1 VNILQKRNRWKF
13 LLFILAVS
21 IVFFT
26 LWYTHQ
32 LAKSIAQEEIKKAT
46 EIADAYK
53 VLNSNSS
60 DELELSKAL
69 DKIKLN
75 STIPVIWANAQDEI
89 LAEKNFDSTRTKKD
103 KQYLPLQ
110 LNALKGEQ
118 QFIPIELP
126 GNEVQYLYYKDSD
139 LLVSVRKY
147 PFYVLALVALF
158 FLISYAAFTSARRAE
173 QNQVW
178 VGLAKE
184 TAHQLGTPLSSLTA
198 WIDILREKLN
208 SEEDALMFDE
218 MQKDIDRLVLIAER
232 FSKIGSVP
240 ELEKHRVVDVL
251 QNGVDYISKRAS
263 KKINIYLVKETDVNL
278 FAQLNPPLFEWVLE
292 NIMKNALDAM
302 DDRGEIHVY
311 AFQREDIIYI
321 DITDT
326 GKGISKNNL
335 EQIFEPGFS
344 TKKRGWG
351 LGLTLARRIIE
362 EYHHGKIFVKE
373 SSSKGTTFRIQLKVA
388 RE

>member
-1 VNILQKRNRWKF
+1 MNFFQHRNRWKI
-13 LLFILAVS
+13 LLFLFAVS
-21 IVFFT
+21 IIFFT
-26 LWYTHQ
+26 LWYTHR
-32 LAKSIAQEEIKKAT
+32 LAESIATEEIKKAS

-53 VLNSNSS
+53 ILNSNTS

-75 STIPVIWANAQDEI
+75 STIPVIWANGNDEI
-89 LAEKNFDSTRTKKD
+89 LAEKNFDSVKVSKDLKYLSKELQKLKTK
-103 KQYLPLQ
+103 
-110 LNALKGEQ
+110 G
-118 QFIPIELP
+118 QFIDIHLP
-126 GNEVQYLYYKDSD
+126 ENEKQYLYYKDSD
-139 LLVSVRKY
+139 LLVSIRKY

-158 FLISYAAFTSARRAE
+158 FVISYAAFTSARRAE

-208 SEEDALMFDE
+208 TDDDAMMFDE

-240 ELEKHRVVDVL
+240 ELEKNRVVDVL
-251 QNGVDYISKRAS
+251 QNGVDYISK
-263 KKINIYLVKETDVNL
+263 KIHIFLVRDTDVNL
-278 FAQLNPPLFEWVLE
+278 FALLNPPLFEWVLE
-292 NIMKNALDAM
+292 NVMKNALDAM
-302 DDRGEIHVY
+302 EDTGEIHVY
-311 AFQREDIIYI
+311 AFERDGLINI

-326 GKGISKNNL
+326 GKGVSKNNF

-373 SSSKGTTFRIQLKVA
+373 SSAKGTTFRIILKA
-388 RE
+388 AE

>member
-1 VNILQKRNRWKF
+1 MNFFQKRNRWKIVLF
-13 LLFILAVS
+13 LLAVS

-26 LWYTHQ
+26 LWYTHR
-32 LAKSIAQEEIKKAT
+32 LAEDIAKEEIKKAT
-46 EIADAYK
+46 EIADAYI
-53 VLNSNSS
+53 VLNSNTS

-75 STIPVIWANAQDEI
+75 TTIPVIWSNEQNQI
-89 LAEKNFDSTRTKKD
+89 LDAKNFDSLKVNKNSSYLSSELI
-103 KQYLPLQ
+103 KLKNNHQYIAIALPD
-110 LNALKGEQ
+110 NQ
-118 QFIPIELP
+118 Q
-126 GNEVQYLYYKDSD
+126 QYLYYKDSD
-139 LLVSVRKY
+139 LLVSIRQY

-158 FLISYAAFTSARRAE
+158 FLISYAAFTSSRRAE

-198 WIDILREKLN
+198 WIEILRAKLK
-208 SEEDALMFDE
+208 SEEDDMMFNE

-232 FSKIGSVP
+232 FSKIGSIP
-240 ELEKHRVVDVL
+240 ELERYRLVDVL
-251 QNGVDYISKRAS
+251 QNGIDYISKRAS
-263 KKINIYLVKETDVNL
+263 KKIKIFLKNDTDINL
-278 FAQLNPPLFEWVLE
+278 FAMLNPPLFEWVLE
-292 NIMKNALDAM
+292 NLMKNALDAM
-302 DDRGEIHVY
+302 EGTGEIQVT
-311 AFQREDIIYI
+311 AFQRENYVNI

-326 GKGISKNNL
+326 GKGILKNNL

-362 EYHHGKIFVKE
+362 EYHHGKIFVKD
-373 SSSKGTTFRIQLKVA
+373 SSPKGTTFRIILKTA
-388 RE
+388 E

>member
-1 VNILQKRNRWKF
+1 MNFYQQRNRWKI
-13 LLFILAVS
+13 LLFLFAICIIA
-21 IVFFT
+21 FT
-26 LWYTHQ
+26 LWYTHK
-32 LAKSIAQEEIKKAT
+32 LAQSIAKEEIKKAE
-46 EIADAYK
+46 EIAYAYK
-53 VLNSNSS
+53 ILNSNSS

-75 STIPVIWANAQDEI
+75 NNIPVIWANKQDEI
-89 LAEKNFDSTRTKKD
+89 LAEKNFDSIKVQKNKD
-103 KQYLPLQ
+103 YLQKELVKLKQIHQYIDIHLPE
-110 LNALKGEQ
+110 NEH
-118 QFIPIELP
+118 QF
-126 GNEVQYLYYKDSD
+126 LYYKDSD
-139 LLVSVRKY
+139 LLVAIRKY
-147 PFYVLALVALF
+147 PFYVLALVFLF
-158 FLISYAAFTSARRAE
+158 FIISYAAFTSARRAE

-198 WIDILREKLN
+198 WIDILREKL
-208 SEEDALMFDE
+208 SGQEDDEMFNE

-240 ELEKHRVVDVL
+240 ELQTYRVIDVL

-263 KKINIYLVKETDVNL
+263 KKIHIYVKEGTDINL
-278 FAQLNPPLFEWVLE
+278 FAMLNPPLFEWVLE
-292 NIMKNALDAM
+292 NLMKNALDAM
-302 DDRGEIHVY
+302 DDTGEIFAY
-311 AFQREDIIYI
+311 AFERDGFINI

-326 GKGISKNNL
+326 GKGISKNNVD
-335 EQIFEPGFS
+335 QIFEPGFS

-373 SSSKGTTFRIQLKVA
+373 SSHKGTTFRIILNA
-388 RE
+388 AE

>member
-1 VNILQKRNRWKF
+1 MNFFQKHNRWKII
-13 LLFILAVS
+13 LFFLAVS

-26 LWYTHQ
+26 LWYTQ
-32 LAKSIAQEEIKKAT
+32 RLASSIAKEEIKKAQ
-46 EIADAYK
+46 EIADAYNL
-53 VLNSNSS
+53 LNSNTS

-75 STIPVIWANAQDEI
+75 STIPVIWANRSDEI
-89 LAEKNFDSTRTKKD
+89 LDFKNFDSVKINNNANYLKLELKKLKTK
-103 KQYLPLQ
+103 
-110 LNALKGEQ
+110 E
-118 QFIPIELP
+118 QFIEIKVPDNQE
-126 GNEVQYLYYKDSD
+126 QYLYYKDSD
-139 LLVSVRKY
+139 LLVSIRKY
-147 PFYVLALVALF
+147 PYYVLALVALF
-158 FLISYAAFTSARRAE
+158 FVISYAAFTSARRAE

-208 SEEDALMFDE
+208 TEEDAVMFDE

-240 ELEKHRVVDVL
+240 ELEKYRVVDVL

-263 KKINIYLVKETDVNL
+263 KKIHIFLVKDTDVNL
-278 FAQLNPPLFEWVLE
+278 FAMLNPPLFEWVLE
-292 NIMKNALDAM
+292 NLMKNALDAM
-302 DDRGEIHVY
+302 EDTGEIHVY
-311 AFQREDIIYI
+311 AFERDGFINV

-326 GKGISKNNL
+326 GKGIPKNNI
-335 EQIFEPGFS
+335 EQIFQPGFS

-373 SSSKGTTFRIQLKVA
+373 SSAKGTTFRIILKA
-388 RE
+388 SE

>member
-1 VNILQKRNRWKF
+1 MNFFQHRNRWKI
-13 LLFILAVS
+13 LLFLFAVS
-21 IVFFT
+21 IIFFT
-26 LWYTHQ
+26 LWYTHR
-32 LAKSIAQEEIKKAT
+32 LAESIATEEIKKAS

-53 VLNSNSS
+53 ILNSNTS

-75 STIPVIWANAQDEI
+75 STIPVIWANGNDEI
-89 LAEKNFDSTRTKKD
+89 LAEKNFDSLKVSKDLKYLSKELQKLKTK
-103 KQYLPLQ
+103 
-110 LNALKGEQ
+110 G
-118 QFIPIELP
+118 QFIDIHLP
-126 GNEVQYLYYKDSD
+126 ENEKQYLYYKDSD
-139 LLVSVRKY
+139 LLVSIRKY

-158 FLISYAAFTSARRAE
+158 FVISYAAFTSARRAE

-208 SEEDALMFDE
+208 TDDDAMMFDE

-240 ELEKHRVVDVL
+240 ELEKNRVVDVL

-263 KKINIYLVKETDVNL
+263 KKIHIFLVRDTDVNL
-278 FAQLNPPLFEWVLE
+278 FALLNPPLFEWVLE
-292 NIMKNALDAM
+292 NVMKNALDAM
-302 DDRGEIHVY
+302 EDTGEIHVY
-311 AFQREDIIYI
+311 AFERDGFINI

-326 GKGISKNNL
+326 GKGVSKNNF

-373 SSSKGTTFRIQLKVA
+373 SSAKGTTFRIILKA
-388 RE
+388 AE